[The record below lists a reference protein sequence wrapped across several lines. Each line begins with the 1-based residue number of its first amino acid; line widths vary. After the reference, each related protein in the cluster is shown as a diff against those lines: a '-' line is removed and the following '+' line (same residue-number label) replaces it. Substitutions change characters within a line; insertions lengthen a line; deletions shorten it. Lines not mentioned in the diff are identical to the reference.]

1 MDIITKEWIAM
12 EPLDQVNLL
21 RGIDKKTVK
30 RRVQIRKMNDYV
42 DRFLISVRLWNFK
55 DGGS

>member
-30 RRVQIRKMNDYV
+30 VEKI
-42 DRFLISVRLWNFK
+42 
-55 DGGS
+55 